1 MLVIAWCRSSKQV
14 GPSLSPPVVLLC
26 IRVCLRFL
34 CSPGSSVPRTHL
46 LFPCL
51 LVRTVLLFVL
61 CVALSFFLIL
71 SNYITAVAFFFFF
84 EGMQMRNRRIR
95 IRAHLRKRE
104 EAETTDTKHKPKFP
118 LALEM
123 SFACL
128 QCCSIFFFFSS
139 SLTTVLSSV
148 FFPISFTHML
158 FFLFVFIY
166 KQFFFFVVVPKHLH
180 LICSFSRPIIKKKKG

>member
-26 IRVCLRFL
+26 IRVCFRFL
-34 CSPGSSVPRTHL
+34 CSPGSSVPRMHL

-61 CVALSFFLIL
+61 CVALSFFFIL
-71 SNYITAVAFFFFF
+71 SNYITAVAFFFF

-128 QCCSIFFFFSS
+128 QCCSIFFFFPRLLPLYYRAFFSPYLLHTCFFSCLCLYISS
-139 SLTTVLSSV
+139 
-148 FFPISFTHML
+148 
-158 FFLFVFIY
+158 
-166 KQFFFFVVVPKHLH
+166 FFFFCC
-180 LICSFSRPIIKKKKG
+180 CS